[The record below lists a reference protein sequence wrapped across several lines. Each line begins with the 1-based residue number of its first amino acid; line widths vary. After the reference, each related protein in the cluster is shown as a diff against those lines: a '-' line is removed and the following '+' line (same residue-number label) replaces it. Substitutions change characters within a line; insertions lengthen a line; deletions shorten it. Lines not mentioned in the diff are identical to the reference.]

1 MCKSTKSRVLQ
12 GETGFRRTP
21 RDGDGVRKFSLSC
34 KTGRGWEKTK
44 PCRAG
49 AKIPFFGPAPPR
61 PASLP
66 SLIGDLIIEK
76 ISKNVHQHLEVLVNH
91 YLLVAL
97 AIVPNSNYF

>member
-1 MCKSTKSRVLQ
+1 M
-12 GETGFRRTP
+12 
-21 RDGDGVRKFSLSC
+21 RDGEGMGED
-34 KTGRGWEKTK
+34 KTMQGGGEDPILWSR
-44 PCRAG
+44 
-49 AKIPFFGPAPPR
+49 PAPSR
-61 PASLP
+61 LASLP